1 MSTARFLLFAFTLL
15 FGIAAAFAPAY
26 AQVPT
31 LVVTDRATT
40 RSYTLRELLASP
52 RRADV
57 TLPDRIYGK
66 TMTWRAIPMLDFLR
80 NMRIGADDYIKAT
93 ATDNF
98 AVEMPVRLMRN
109 AQPEVEAFLAIE
121 DPAQK
126 WPKPPP
132 DADRDTVGP
141 FYLVWKVVAPAH
153 VSRDYWAAQLKDL
166 TVTDSPLK
174 RWPALAV
181 GDDLPTDDPI
191 RTGLDR
197 YVTLCI
203 TCHKVHGTGG
213 TGAGQGPDLGQKSV
227 LELFDSPATLRKF
240 IRRPVSVRAD
250 SKMPR
255 FDDLALSDE
264 DLDAMIAWLAY
275 KAKHPQ

>member
-1 MSTARFLLFAFTLL
+1 MRPVLFLLFALL
-15 FGIAAAFAPAY
+15 GVSAAHAPVH

-31 LVVTDRATT
+31 LVVTDRNTT
-40 RSYTLRELLASP
+40 RTYTLRELLASP

-57 TLPDRIYGK
+57 TLADRVYGK

-98 AVEMPVRLMRN
+98 AVEIPVRLMRD
-109 AQPEVEAFLAIE
+109 AQPEVEAFLAVE
-121 DPAQK
+121 DPAAK

-132 DADRDTVGP
+132 EADRDSVGP
-141 FYLVWKVVAPAH
+141 FYLVWKVTAPGH

-166 TVTDSPLK
+166 TVGDSPLQ
-174 RWPALAV
+174 RWPQLAV
-181 GDDLPTDDPI
+181 GDDLPTDDPL

-203 TCHKVHGTGG
+203 TCHKVHGAGG
-213 TGAGQGPDLGQKSV
+213 TGAGAGPDLGQKSV
-227 LELFDSPATLRKF
+227 LTLFDSPATLRKF
-240 IRRPVSVRAD
+240 IRRPVSVRPE

-264 DLDAMIAWLAY
+264 DLEAMIGWLAY
-275 KAKHPQ
+275 KAKHPN